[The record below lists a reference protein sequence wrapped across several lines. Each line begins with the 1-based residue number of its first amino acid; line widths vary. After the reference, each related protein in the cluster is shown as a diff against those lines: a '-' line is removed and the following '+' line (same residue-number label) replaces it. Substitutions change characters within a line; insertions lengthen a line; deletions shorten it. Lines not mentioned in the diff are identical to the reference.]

1 MSTPIR
7 RHAVITGTGRAGT
20 TFLVELLTHLGLETG
35 FSTTEASRQKSKIGR
50 AGLEKDIRQ
59 NGCPYIVK
67 SPWFCDYAKEV
78 VHRKD
83 IHIDHIFIPIRNLH
97 AAAESRRYVTK
108 TGSPEGGL
116 WYTNST
122 QIGDQENILLM
133 QLYKLLHA
141 ISDTE
146 IPITLLSYPRITQD
160 STYLFNKLKPI
171 MPNIPLPEF
180 QQIFSAVVRPEC
192 VHKFNEDDC

>member
-1 MSTPIR
+1 MPIR

-35 FSTTEASRQKSKIGR
+35 FSTNEASRQKSKIGR

-59 NGCPYIVK
+59 KNCPYIVK

-83 IHIDHIFIPIRNLH
+83 ILIDHIFIPIRNLH

-122 QIGDQENILLM
+122 QRGDQENILLM

-146 IPITLLSYPRITQD
+146 IPITLLSYPRITKD
-160 STYLFNKLKPI
+160 SVYLFNKLKPI
-171 MPNIPLPEF
+171 MPNTTFKEF
-180 QQIFSAVVRPEC
+180 QQIFSAVVRPEF
-192 VHKFNEDDC
+192 VHQFNEDDC